1 METGKEATLTI
12 AVETDFEPARER
24 LKAALGGEPQG
35 AYLTFATPELLWKM
49 LSIKRVEILRAMMGQ
64 GEMSIRAVAR
74 RVGRDVKAVH
84 GDVTALIEMGAV
96 ERTESGRV
104 LFPFERIHVDYTIA
118 SPAAA

>member
-1 METGKEATLTI
+1 METGKDATLTI
-12 AVETDFEPARER
+12 AVETDFEPARAR
-24 LKAALGGEPQG
+24 LKAALAGEPQG

-49 LSIKRVEILRAMMGQ
+49 VEILRAMMGQ